1 MPVGTGFRKRSRPH
15 NELEQDD
22 VLKTR
27 HPARQDRGE
36 VKMATT
42 KRRDSKTMTLTP
54 DPEEPVEDVVTQPK
68 RPDSG
73 RFRLQ
78 VDRQTKGSYSTTEA
92 AEAAGLA
99 IKKAYP
105 ILYVAVYDG
114 VDSVTKVIELP

>member
-1 MPVGTGFRKRSRPH
+1 
-15 NELEQDD
+15 
-22 VLKTR
+22 
-27 HPARQDRGE
+27 
-36 VKMATT
+36 MATT
-42 KRRDSKTMTLTP
+42 KRRESKTMSLTP
-54 DPEEPVEDVVTQPK
+54 DPEEPVEEAVTQRK
-68 RPDSG
+68 RPDGG

-78 VDRQTKGSYSTTEA
+78 VDRQTKESYATTEA